1 MEQLITEIEAF
12 CSARQIAPQK
22 LLREAINATW
32 GLWQKWK
39 DGKASPTVATVDRL
53 RAFMAENSLDHSPAH
68 GDEPSQNKRGA
79 A

>member
-1 MEQLITEIEAF
+1 MEQLILDIEAF
-12 CSARQIAPQK
+12 CAARQMAPQK

-39 DGKASPTVATVDRL
+39 DGEASPTMKVADRI
-53 RAFMAENSLDHSPAH
+53 RDYMAANPPGETTAPQPEA
-68 GDEPSQNKRGA
+68 GA

>member
-1 MEQLITEIEAF
+1 MEQLISEIEAF

-22 LLREAINATW
+22 LLRDAISATW

-39 DGKASPTVATVDRL
+39 EGKASPTVATADRL
-53 RAFMAENSLDHSPAH
+53 RAYMAENAAHPPAD
-68 GDEPSQNKRGA
+68 GPTRQPDQGAGA